1 MRILLPLDGSRTAEC
16 ALAHG
21 RALGQTFGADSV
33 LLHVVATGQAESGPA
48 THVLDW
54 QLRRRH
60 AEAYLAEVRSNFGA
74 AERRID
80 TAVVEGRAAEEV
92 MRYAHAHD
100 IDLVVMTDSGEGGTD
115 PGRLGGT
122 AGKVI
127 AGLNASLLLVPQ
139 ADPKR
144 IDTGQVYR
152 LVLAPV
158 DGSPGSGWAAR
169 IAAAIAMSN
178 RSTLMLM
185 RVVQAAQLPGSARH
199 SRELR
204 LLAERVTQ
212 AASLEASQSLRQLR
226 TQLPPDLA
234 VETRVVVA
242 PNVCRA
248 IKEMAEARQADLL
261 VMSARGLDHEV
272 DWRYGSV
279 AERLLVHA
287 ACPLLVLQHRS
298 GAVAGAPLPGES
310 GRWRMPSVA

>member
-21 RALGQTFGADSV
+21 HALGQTFGADSV
-33 LLHVVATGQAESGPA
+33 LLHVVATGQTESVPA

-60 AEAYLAEVRSNFGA
+60 AEAYLAEVRSNSDAVG
-74 AERRID
+74 RRID
-80 TAVVEGRAAEEV
+80 TAVVEGRAAEEI

-139 ADPKR
+139 ADPKS
-144 IDTGQVYR
+144 IDTGQVYG

-185 RVVQAAQLPGSARH
+185 RVVQAAHLSGSARH

-204 LLAERVTQ
+204 VLSERVTQ
-212 AASLEASQSLRQLR
+212 AASLSSGQVLNAQRE
-226 TQLPPDLA
+226 
-234 VETRVVVA
+234 VA
-242 PNVCRA
+242 
-248 IKEMAEARQADLL
+248 
-261 VMSARGLDHEV
+261 
-272 DWRYGSV
+272 
-279 AERLLVHA
+279 
-287 ACPLLVLQHRS
+287 
-298 GAVAGAPLPGES
+298 
-310 GRWRMPSVA
+310 